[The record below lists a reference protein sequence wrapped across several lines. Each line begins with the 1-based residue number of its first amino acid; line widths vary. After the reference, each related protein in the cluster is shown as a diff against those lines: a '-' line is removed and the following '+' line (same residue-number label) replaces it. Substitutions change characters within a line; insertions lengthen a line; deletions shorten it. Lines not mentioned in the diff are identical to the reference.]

1 MQPTTTGQEEAPIR
15 IKDLSSQIFTSI
27 SVSIVSMLVG
37 FTNAYT
43 APAAESMKK
52 DMDLSTTDFSRISGI
67 MPLIAILG
75 ALLGGPSI
83 QLIGRKWSL
92 LASDIIFLLSFAIM
106 ALAGHIWMLYTSRVI
121 AGFAVGMANLV
132 LPVYL
137 GETILAKVRGTL
149 GLFPTLIGNGGML
162 TCYTAGRFLQ
172 WKPLAWVGLAICV
185 PFLFLVFVL
194 PESPVWYINK
204 GKDDSSKSALR
215 WLRSKSYDIEPEF
228 DEIKKSTQEHS
239 KRTLNIKD
247 FFTKSNMKPLLIAL
261 GLMFFQQ
268 LSGIN
273 AVVFFTTTIFEM
285 AGSTIDSSLCTII
298 VGIVNLIATLIATAL
313 VDRLGRKVLLYIS
326 ATLMAITLVGLGVY
340 FFFKGDSSD
349 FSGAKV
355 GWLPLLCLV
364 VYVLGFSMG
373 YGPIPWLMMGEILP
387 EKVRGLDASV
397 VTSFNWFGAF
407 AVTRSFLVMVDN
419 IGPSYTFWIYAA
431 IVLVSFVFVFF
442 FVPETKGRTLQEIEK
457 NMSGNKPD

>member
-1 MQPTTTGQEEAPIR
+1 MQPTTAEEEPRIR
-15 IKDLSSQIFTSI
+15 FKDLCSQIFTSI
-27 SVSIVSMLVG
+27 FVSIVSMLVG

-43 APAAESMKK
+43 APAAESMTK
-52 DMDLSTTDFSRISGI
+52 DMELSTTDFSRISGI

-92 LASDIIFLLSFAIM
+92 LSSDIIFLLSFAIM
-106 ALAGHIWMLYTSRVI
+106 ALAGSIWMLYVSRVI

-137 GETILAKVRGTL
+137 GETIMAKIRGTL
-149 GLFPTLIGNGGML
+149 GLFPTLIGNGGLL
-162 TCYTAGRFLQ
+162 TCYIAGRFLE
-172 WKPLAWVGLAICV
+172 WKPLAWVGFAISI
-185 PFLFLVFVL
+185 PFLFLVFAL
-194 PESPVWYINK
+194 PESPVWYMNR
-204 GKDDSSKSALR
+204 GNEESARSALQ
-215 WLRSKSYDIEPEF
+215 WLRSKNYNIEAEF
-228 DEIKKSTQEHS
+228 EEMKRSTQEHS
-239 KRTLNIKD
+239 KRSINIKD
-247 FFTKSNMKPLLIAL
+247 VFTKSNMKPLFIAL

-273 AVVFFTTTIFEM
+273 AVIFFTTTIFEM

-298 VGIVNLIATLIATAL
+298 VGLVNLIATLIATVL

-326 ATLMAITLVGLGVY
+326 AALMAATLIGLGVY
-340 FFFKGDSSD
+340 FFIKRDSTD
-349 FSGAKV
+349 FSNAKV
-355 GWLPLLCLV
+355 GWLPLVCLV

-387 EKVRGLDASV
+387 EKVRGLDASI

-407 AVTRSFLVMVDN
+407 VVTRSFLVMVDK
-419 IGPSYTFWIYAA
+419 IGPSYTYWIYAA

-442 FVPETKGRTLQEIEK
+442 CVPETKGRTLQEIEK
-457 NMSGNKPD
+457 GMTGDKSA